1 LALAFIGGGNI
12 VGTFLAGWLGGKYP
26 AQKGRLLA
34 AIYFLRAVLFLLM
47 AVLPDHEVII
57 IVFAGLLGILYLST
71 VPLTAG
77 LVQDMVGLKYNST
90 MFGFAFASHQLG
102 SFFGSWLGG
111 KMFDDTGHY
120 YTMWLLCAAVGVV
133 AGLLNLPIKAEPLA
147 CHSEACAEA
156 AMKWM
161 ESTAVDGDEGAAIK
175 QP

>member
-1 LALAFIGGGNI
+1 MALAFIGGGNI

-102 SFFGSWLGG
+102 SFFGSWLWPSDLAIGPYPGSQPSQFNRGVLLGG
-111 KMFDDTGHY
+111 NREY
-120 YTMWLLCAAVGVV
+120 
-133 AGLLNLPIKAEPLA
+133 I
-147 CHSEACAEA
+147 
-156 AMKWM
+156 
-161 ESTAVDGDEGAAIK
+161 
-175 QP
+175 